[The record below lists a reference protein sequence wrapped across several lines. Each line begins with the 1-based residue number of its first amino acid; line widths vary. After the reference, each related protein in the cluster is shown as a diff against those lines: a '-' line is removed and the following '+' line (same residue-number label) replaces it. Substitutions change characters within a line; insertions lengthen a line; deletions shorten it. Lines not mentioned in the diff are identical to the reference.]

1 MSPVRAKFWGRVGVG
16 QYKIS
21 LGQYKTIEV
30 YESPHKYS
38 KTNMCVCVCVCVCVC
53 LWPFI

>member
-1 MSPVRAKFWGRVGVG
+1 MFPVRAKFWGKVGVG

-38 KTNMCVCVCVCVCVC
+38 KTNMCVCVCVCVC